1 MRRTFLAALALPALL
16 GAAGAANALPCPL
29 PPPIDR
35 PPSHATLMGTQTA
48 DQVQIIGGC
57 IDGVIIGN
65 TDPPDATIRN
75 LTVTGTFAGG
85 TTGISGLIAGQVAI
99 AGSPGTITSSVP
111 FGTTG
116 NSTIVRTNVGGTID
130 TSIIG
135 PASISGSQLVAGG
148 AAANLGYTPPPN
160 TLTIGT
166 SLPLT
171 GGGDLSAS
179 RTLGLS
185 GPPNLTSFT
194 ANAIPKGAGSS
205 PFASSSISDT
215 GSGVIIAAPVGGP
228 LGAGTINTTG
238 LYINGVAVSAS
249 GSSISGMTAGQLGVA
264 GSATSLITSV
274 PYGTTGVS
282 TLAQTDGG
290 GKLVSS
296 LIPNTTVAAGSYTSA
311 NITVGA
317 DGRVTAAANG
327 TGGGFTQLTSDVAA
341 GPGAG
346 SVAAT
351 VTGLRGRAVSAAM
364 PSNQDVLAW
373 NQTNLQWE
381 PFPTPLNAISQLTG
395 DATAGPGSG
404 SVPVTLA
411 TVNPTPGTFA
421 IATFDAKGRATA
433 TGNLTGDV
441 TSSGATATL
450 ANTGI
455 AAGNYQFGTACATV
469 DAKGRITAV
478 QVATCG
484 AGATNKLL
492 IATGSSFLIQTGS
505 KLLIQ

>member
-16 GAAGAANALPCPL
+16 GAAGTANALPCPL
-29 PPPIDR
+29 PLPIDR

-48 DQVQIIGGC
+48 DQVAIIGGC

-65 TDPPDATIRN
+65 IDPPDATIHN

-85 TTGISGLIAGQVAI
+85 TSGISGLIAGQVAI
-99 AGSPGTITSSVP
+99 AGGPGTITGSVP

-171 GGGDLSAS
+171 GGGDLSGN
-179 RTLGLS
+179 RTLSLS
-185 GPPNLTSFT
+185 GPSNLTSFT
-194 ANAIPKGAGSS
+194 ANAVPKGAGSAAFS
-205 PFASSSISDT
+205 PSSISDT
-215 GSGVIIAAPVGGP
+215 GSGVILASPVGGA
-228 LGAGTINTTG
+228 LGAGTLNTTG

-249 GSSISGMTAGQLGVA
+249 GSSISGMTAGQIGIA
-264 GSATSLITSV
+264 GSATSLIASV
-274 PYGTTGVS
+274 PFGLSGANSILQIGETGTISSAVIPLTGVS
-282 TLAQTDGG
+282 
-290 GKLVSS
+290 
-296 LIPNTTVAAGSYTSA
+296 AGSCTSC
-311 NITVGA
+311 NLTVMA
-317 DGRVTAAANG
+317 DGRILTQGNG
-327 TGGGFTQLTSDVAA
+327 TGGGLTQLTSDVTA

-346 SVAAT
+346 SQAAT
-351 VTGLRGRAVSAAM
+351 VTGLRGRTVSAAM

-404 SVPVTLA
+404 SVPLTLSS
-411 TVNPTPGTFA
+411 VNSTPGTFA
-421 IATFDAKGRATA
+421 AATFDAKGRATA
-433 TGNLTGDV
+433 TANLTGDV
-441 TSSGATATL
+441 MTSGNTATL

-455 AAGNYQFGTACATV
+455 GAGNYQFGTACATV
-469 DAKGRITAV
+469 DAKGRITAI

-492 IATGSSFLIQTGS
+492 IQTGSSFLILTGS